1 MSCRKSKKLKKY
13 RKCVGK
19 EIHPTTKRS
28 MNGGVKGFH
37 GNRDD
42 AKKAF
47 REAAQSCKKKLE
59 AIV

>member
-19 EIHPTTKRS
+19 E
-28 MNGGVKGFH
+28 MKGFH

-59 AIV
+59 DIV